1 MFYMTNNKSKKINL
15 WIPLLLLLFNIIFT
29 SFLVEELLDATE
41 PNYGYLGYLTPI
53 VALISFLYFKKFK
66 RDNLSYL
73 VRILQG
79 LNWFFFILPIA
90 VLMSFVLA
98 FL

>member
-1 MFYMTNNKSKKINL
+1 MTNNKSKKINL

-29 SFLVEELLDATE
+29 VFLVEELLDATE
-41 PNYGYLGYLTPI
+41 PNYGYLGFLTPI
-53 VALISFLYFKKFK
+53 VALISFLYIKKFK

-79 LNWFFFILPIA
+79 LNWFFIIFPIA
-90 VLMSFVLA
+90 VLMRFVLA